1 MWRKRGEPPSAVFL
15 LGEVGLICPA
25 MDGNK
30 KTLRRAA
37 LPTLALAV
45 LALPLAGAGAQ
56 DAPGQQ
62 PLVADLSAE
71 ARPVSLTDER
81 VPAADAFD
89 ASFARFDVEPPMPE
103 ASARAVDLDQ
113 IDPPIE
119 AEPAVWR
126 SGVASYYGARFNGR
140 PTASGERFD
149 MNALTA
155 AHKTLP
161 FGTRV
166 RVTNPRTGKS
176 VVVRINDRGPYAH
189 GREIDVSRAAAV
201 ELGLIQRGHG
211 TVELALID

>member
-1 MWRKRGEPPSAVFL
+1 
-15 LGEVGLICPA
+15 

-81 VPAADAFD
+81 VPAVDAFD
-89 ASFARFDVEPPMPE
+89 ASFARFDIAPPAPSVGTAAVDIDSFEPP
-103 ASARAVDLDQ
+103 V
-113 IDPPIE
+113 E
-119 AEPAVWR
+119 AEPEVWR
-126 SGVASYYGARFNGR
+126 SGVASYYGAKFNGR
-140 PTASGERFD
+140 RTASGERFD
-149 MNALTA
+149 MNAYTA

-161 FGTRV
+161 FGTKV

-176 VVVRINDRGPYAH
+176 VIVRINDRGPYAH
-189 GREIDVSRAAAV
+189 GREIDVSRAAAI

>member
-1 MWRKRGEPPSAVFL
+1 
-15 LGEVGLICPA
+15 

-89 ASFARFDVEPPMPE
+89 ARCDRDLPGGSWPAR
-103 ASARAVDLDQ
+103 
-113 IDPPIE
+113 
-119 AEPAVWR
+119 
-126 SGVASYYGARFNGR
+126 
-140 PTASGERFD
+140 
-149 MNALTA
+149 
-155 AHKTLP
+155 
-161 FGTRV
+161 
-166 RVTNPRTGKS
+166 PRLEH
-176 VVVRINDRGPYAH
+176 VLEV
-189 GREIDVSRAAAV
+189 
-201 ELGLIQRGHG
+201 
-211 TVELALID
+211 

>member
-1 MWRKRGEPPSAVFL
+1 
-15 LGEVGLICPA
+15 
-25 MDGNK
+25 MDGNFHPP
-30 KTLRRAA
+30 RRAA
-37 LPTLALAV
+37 LPALALAI
-45 LALPLAGAGAQ
+45 LGLPVVGAIAQ

-62 PLVADLSAE
+62 AMVAQIAPEDRIA
-71 ARPVSLTDER
+71 LTDEI
-81 VPAADAFD
+81 VPAEAADPDFEI
-89 ASFARFDVEPPMPE
+89 SFARFDVEPPAPDVGP
-103 ASARAVDLDQ
+103 RAVD
-113 IDPPIE
+113 IDSFEPPVE

-126 SGVASYYGARFNGR
+126 SGVASYYGAQFNGR

-189 GREIDVSRAAAV
+189 GREIDVSRAAATQ
-201 ELGLIQRGHG
+201 LGLIQRGHG
-211 TVELALID
+211 TVELALVD

>member
-1 MWRKRGEPPSAVFL
+1 MWRKRGEPPPAVFL
-15 LGEVGLICPA
+15 LDEVGLICPA

>member
-1 MWRKRGEPPSAVFL
+1 
-15 LGEVGLICPA
+15 

-30 KTLRRAA
+30 KTFRRAA

-62 PLVADLSAE
+62 PLVADLSAD
-71 ARPVSLTDER
+71 AASVSLTDER
-81 VPAADAFD
+81 VPAVDSFD

-103 ASARAVDLDQ
+103 TSARAVDLDQ

-140 PTASGERFD
+140 PTANGERFD
-149 MNALTA
+149 MYAFTA

>member
-81 VPAADAFD
+81 VPAVDAFD
-89 ASFARFDVEPPMPE
+89 ASFARFD
-103 ASARAVDLDQ
+103 
-113 IDPPIE
+113 IDPPAPSVGTAAVDIDSFEPPVE
-119 AEPAVWR
+119 AEPEVWR
-126 SGVASYYGARFNGR
+126 SGVASYYGAKFNGR
-140 PTASGERFD
+140 RTASGERFD
-149 MNALTA
+149 MNAYTA

-161 FGTRV
+161 FGTKV

-176 VVVRINDRGPYAH
+176 VIVRINDRGPYAH

-201 ELGLIQRGHG
+201 ELGLVQRGHG
-211 TVELALID
+211 TVELALVD